1 MIKAKKLTL
10 ERQSEFITATQFFNK
25 DLFGHLK
32 FDKDVSDWQF
42 NSINGNK
49 VHTSNSDGY
58 VKRNKSL
65 ILNFVNKLESN
76 LVSVV

>member
-1 MIKAKKLTL
+1 
-10 ERQSEFITATQFFNK
+10 
-25 DLFGHLK
+25 
-32 FDKDVSDWQF
+32 VSDWQF